1 MNGKR
6 LALLVLVLAMGV
18 STASAEI
25 VFVSKGWQIT
35 MPDWAGS
42 TSGASVTED
51 PVIAPNP
58 DEILLLEIF
67 KVFKGDPDPFTM
79 TEPLVLSFQ
88 QVEADAASKIVIND
102 ESVTN
107 FTTLEWT
114 GFEFSLGDPDN
125 VVEFNEAQTFPG
137 GGNDFYLDP
146 FTTAVFGTNGGGN
159 ESLMLS
165 DGGVVSVGD
174 DFAPGSLSGALV
186 IDVDT
191 SGGQASFDLIE
202 MAETGEIPEP
212 MTLSIMAAGGV
223 GLLIRRK
230 H

>member
-18 STASAEI
+18 STASAEVI
-25 VFVSKGWQIT
+25 FVSKGWQIT

-58 DEILLLEIF
+58 DEILLVEIF
-67 KVFKGDPDPFTM
+67 KVFKGSPDPFSM
-79 TEPLVLSFQ
+79 TDPLVMNFQ
-88 QVEADAASKIVIND
+88 QIEPDAASKIVIND

-107 FTTLEWT
+107 FDTLEWT
-114 GFEFSLGDPDN
+114 GFEFSLGDPDD

-137 GGNDFYLDP
+137 GGNDFYLDQ
-146 FTTAVFGTNGGGN
+146 FTTAVFGTNGDGN
-159 ESLMLS
+159 ESLLLS
-165 DGGVVSVGD
+165 GGVVSVGD
-174 DFAPGSLSGALV
+174 DFTPGSLSGALV
-186 IDVDT
+186 IDADT

-212 MTLSIMAAGGV
+212 MTLSILAAGGV

-230 H
+230 R